1 MEKILLSDIARTVGG
16 TIDIKSEIGEISTD
30 TRQLIAGSV
39 FIAIRGER
47 SDGHDYVAKAFE
59 KEQWQL

>member
-39 FIAIRGER
+39 FIATVGER
-47 SDGHDYVAKAFE
+47 FDGTIMWPKPL
-59 KEQWQL
+59 KREQWQL

>member
-30 TRQLIAGSV
+30 TRQLLLAVCLLQSV
-39 FIAIRGER
+39 GKI
-47 SDGHDYVAKAFE
+47 DGHDYVAKPL
-59 KEQWQL
+59 KGSGSYN